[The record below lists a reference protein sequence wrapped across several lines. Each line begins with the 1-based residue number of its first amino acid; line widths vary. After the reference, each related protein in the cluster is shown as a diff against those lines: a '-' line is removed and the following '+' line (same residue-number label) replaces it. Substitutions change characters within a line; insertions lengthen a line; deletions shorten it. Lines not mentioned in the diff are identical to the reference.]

1 MNRPA
6 FLAASAALLLPA
18 AASAAE
24 ATATVGASVIGS
36 EISIQK
42 QRDYNLGT
50 IAKPSIGTYVVTLAS
65 GGARSGSGGS
75 GGQVIGGSG
84 TTALFDVSGQE
95 NRDFTISTPS
105 TVTLTTGGGGAN
117 REVAFTPSHAAA
129 ANLGPGT
136 AGYAVK
142 QIELTGSLSV
152 PFDSVEGAYSGSV
165 PVTVEYQ

>member
-1 MNRPA
+1 MNRPTL
-6 FLAASAALLLPA
+6 LAAAAFLLPA
-18 AASAAE
+18 SAFAAE
-24 ATATVGASVIGS
+24 ASAPVNASVIGA

-42 QRDYNLGT
+42 QRDFDLGT
-50 IAKPSIGTYVVTLAS
+50 IAKPSSGTYVVTIAS

-117 REVAFTPSHAAA
+117 REVAFAPSHAAS

-152 PFDSVEGAYSGSV
+152 PFDSAVGAYSGSV